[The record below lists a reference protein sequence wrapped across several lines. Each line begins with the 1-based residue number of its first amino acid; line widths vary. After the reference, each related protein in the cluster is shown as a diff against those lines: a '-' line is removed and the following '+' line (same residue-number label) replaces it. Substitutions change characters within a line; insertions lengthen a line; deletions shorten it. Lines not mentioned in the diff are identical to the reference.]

1 MWVMESTC
9 VHMDTYVH
17 VYMWI
22 QALQLEHRSLH
33 VEQSV
38 IHLTVCPIPSCFS
51 NSIDHRS
58 CCSCFTVVV
67 IFSAVL
73 CLLFISVTLCVDFPL
88 CIFEIAQKLCHIQ
101 FSVEWI

>member
-1 MWVMESTC
+1 MHSFDSVLVYEVYMLTNGYMGDGVYMC
-9 VHMDTYVH
+9 TYDTYIH
-17 VYMWI
+17 VYIWI

-33 VEQSV
+33 VEQSE
-38 IHLTVCPIPSCFS
+38 IHLTVYPIPSCFS

-73 CLLFISVTLCVDFPL
+73 CLLFISVTLCVDFSL
-88 CIFEIAQKLCHIQ
+88 
-101 FSVEWI
+101 